1 MKLNILSVFFILLL
15 VLSVIFKLFLDII
28 NYKHRLKNKNYIPEE
43 LSGFVDKEK
52 LEKINLYSNDKLRLS
67 LTEYFFDNLI
77 LLSILFL
84 GLIPIYYDF
93 LRGFTENIYI
103 ICLLFFGTYF
113 TIIFL
118 VGIPFNLYFNFMV
131 EKKYGFNNMTL
142 KIWILDSIK
151 ELIISFVFGTIL
163 LLPLTF
169 LLYTFP
175 SFWFVPVWGFLIV
188 FSLFVQ
194 IIYPTI
200 IAPLFNKFEPL
211 KNEELKLKIENLL
224 KECGFESSGLFEMDA
239 SKRSSHGNAYFTG
252 FGKSKRIVLFD
263 TLLKRHTD
271 EEILAVLAHELGHF
285 KHKHILKSLVVS
297 SAFSLIGFFL
307 ANLFIDAKIIYDTF
321 GLDQNAKIIGLFL
334 LSILFTPISF
344 FTTPFGAFFSR
355 KNEYQADAFSKEK
368 MKDPLPLI
376 NALKKLNVDNLSSLY
391 PHPLYA
397 WFYYSHPPLLYRI
410 GALNKKTKE

>member
-1 MKLNILSVFFILLL
+1 
-15 VLSVIFKLFLDII
+15 
-28 NYKHRLKNKNYIPEE
+28 
-43 LSGFVDKEK
+43 
-52 LEKINLYSNDKLRLS
+52 
-67 LTEYFFDNLI
+67 
-77 LLSILFL
+77 
-84 GLIPIYYDF
+84 YDF